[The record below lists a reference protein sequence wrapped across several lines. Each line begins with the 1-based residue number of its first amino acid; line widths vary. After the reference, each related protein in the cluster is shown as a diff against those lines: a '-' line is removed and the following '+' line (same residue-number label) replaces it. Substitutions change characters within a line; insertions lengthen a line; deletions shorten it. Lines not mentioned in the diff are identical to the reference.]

1 MSALL
6 AEAFNFIAI
15 PFVIAVI
22 QFVLFA
28 MILRKAGL
36 PRWTSLLVFVPA
48 FSQIGIYLGGG
59 WITFYE
65 VLGPIPM
72 VIPLY
77 QILMVMI
84 AFVPLFVLVMARW
97 TVVAQR

>member
-1 MSALL
+1 MLLEAL
-6 AEAFNFIAI
+6 NFIAI
-15 PFVIAVI
+15 PLVMAVI

-28 MILRKAGL
+28 IILRKAGL
-36 PRWTSLLVFVPA
+36 PRWTSSFAFIPV

-65 VLGPIPM
+65 VLGPIPW

-77 QILMVMI
+77 QIVMMLI
-84 AFVPLFVLVMARW
+84 AFVPMFVLARARW
-97 TVVAQR
+97 PVSAQR

>member
-28 MILRKAGL
+28 MILCKAGL
-36 PRWTSLLVFVPA
+36 PRWTSLFVFVPV
-48 FSQIGIYLGGG
+48 FIQIGIYLGGG

-65 VLGPIPM
+65 VLGPIPI
-72 VIPLY
+72 VIPRY

>member
-1 MSALL
+1 M
-6 AEAFNFIAI
+6 
-15 PFVIAVI
+15 AVI

-28 MILRKAGL
+28 LILRKAGL
-36 PRWTSLLVFVPA
+36 RRWTAMFPFVPV

-65 VLGPIPM
+65 VLGPIPW

-77 QILMVMI
+77 QIFMVLI
-84 AFVPLFVLVMARW
+84 AFIPLFVLAMSPW
-97 TVVAQR
+97 PVAVQR

>member
-1 MSALL
+1 MI

-15 PFVIAVI
+15 PLVVAVM

-36 PRWTSLLVFVPA
+36 PRWTSLFVFVPV

-59 WITFYE
+59 WITFYQ
-65 VLGPIPM
+65 VLGPIPL

-77 QILMVMI
+77 QIIMVLI
-84 AFVPLFVLVMARW
+84 AFIPLFVLVMARW
-97 TVVAQR
+97 PVAAQR

>member
-28 MILRKAGL
+28 SILRKAGL
-36 PRWTSLLVFVPA
+36 PRWTSLFTFVPV

-59 WITFYE
+59 WITFYQ
-65 VLGPIPM
+65 VLGPIPL

-77 QILMVMI
+77 QIAMVLI
-84 AFVPLFVLVMARW
+84 SFVALFVLVFARW
-97 TVVAQR
+97 PVVATR